1 MAVTSCWQNK
11 KPGLCLSSTSDKPS
25 LSACSSVLL
34 TIHTASV
41 LWSDVKKGK
50 YLLCHKKNHSSA
62 LVILVFTDNSGHW
75 DSPHPA
81 PQGSILPLM
90 EYKKRH
96 VEENLVNEV
105 QIKSLGPDQ
114 EAKLNVVF
122 LCVYSLKWQ
131 ILQWLTW
138 NQLFRVS
145 GIRAC
150 CNRSPCTDSTGAYLS
165 WSPIRSP
172 SEIKY
177 NSMTN
182 LVSSNSRI

>member
-1 MAVTSCWQNK
+1 MAVASCWQNK

-34 TIHTASV
+34 TIHIATWSQPASV

-50 YLLCHKKNHSSA
+50 YLLCHKKNQSSA
-62 LVILVFTDNSGHW
+62 LVILVFSDNGEHW

-81 PQGSILPLM
+81 PQGSILPLKLFHTA
-90 EYKKRH
+90 EQH
-96 VEENLVNEV
+96 
-105 QIKSLGPDQ
+105 
-114 EAKLNVVF
+114 LNVAF

-138 NQLFRVS
+138 NQKFRVS

-150 CNRSPCTDSTGAYLS
+150 CNRSPCTDSTGAYPS

-182 LVSSNSRI
+182 LVSSNFSI